1 MPARDK
7 TEASVDVA
15 CVTRGMPDL
24 QRLDDSYFAFVST
37 EKLYPRSVARGSN
50 IERFRNRSSTQ
61 WIRLLTMFTG
71 RRAVVLQ
78 IVFINLLV
86 SDSGRIFERVH
97 STLKQWKEDGR
108 FVWRICPRSMTVK
121 IECLADSNQLW
132 RERWR
137 SFPRVY
143 VFLFFQKLRDS
154 RRRAARRWVKTKIPG

>member
-61 WIRLLTMFTG
+61 WIRLLTMFTE

-108 FVWRICPRSMTVK
+108 FVLANRLAYLSKIDDGENRIFGWFESIMKGTVAIFSTCLRVSLFSKITRQPMASRSKM
-121 IECLADSNQLW
+121 S
-132 RERWR
+132 
-137 SFPRVY
+137 
-143 VFLFFQKLRDS
+143 
-154 RRRAARRWVKTKIPG
+154 